1 MAEVKSVL
9 IEDPRRLNG
18 VQVHR
23 DDEDV
28 WRHTLRVIVKGR
40 SKQAF
45 RKWLCRRPE
54 AWRDGVE
61 VVALDGF
68 TGLKTAAAEEIPAA
82 VAVKDLFHAVRL
94 AGDALDKCRGAGF
107 CVGG

>member
-54 AWRDGVE
+54 AWRDVVE
-61 VVALDGF
+61 VVAMDGF
-68 TGLKTAAAEEIPAA
+68 TGFKTAAAEEIPAA

-94 AGDALDKCRGAGF
+94 AVLSH
-107 CVGG
+107 